1 MRERSERKCLRRKSI
16 LLKVSPE
23 FHKDLKIYVTLRDV
37 TLQDYIVDLIKK
49 RHEQKSVREREET
62 RTMKRDRI

>member
-1 MRERSERKCLRRKSI
+1 MSEKKSI

-49 RHEQKSVREREET
+49 DMNKN
-62 RTMKRDRI
+62 K

>member
-1 MRERSERKCLRRKSI
+1 MADKKNI

-37 TLQDYIVDLIKK
+37 TLQDYIVSLIKK
-49 RHEQKSVREREET
+49 DMNKN
-62 RTMKRDRI
+62 K

>member
-1 MRERSERKCLRRKSI
+1 MCGFVGFVDFKNDVSSKKNI

-23 FHKDLKIYVTLRDV
+23 FHKELKIYVTLRDV

-49 RHEQKSVREREET
+49 DMNKN
-62 RTMKRDRI
+62 K

>member
-1 MRERSERKCLRRKSI
+1 MTDKKNI

-37 TLQDYIVDLIKK
+37 TLQDYIVDL
-49 RHEQKSVREREET
+49 
-62 RTMKRDRI
+62 TMPWDRNWEVSLQM

>member
-1 MRERSERKCLRRKSI
+1 MCGFVGFVDFKNDISSKKNI

-49 RHEQKSVREREET
+49 DMNKN
-62 RTMKRDRI
+62 K

>member
-1 MRERSERKCLRRKSI
+1 MCGFVGFVDFKNDVSSKKNI

-49 RHEQKSVREREET
+49 DMNKN
-62 RTMKRDRI
+62 K